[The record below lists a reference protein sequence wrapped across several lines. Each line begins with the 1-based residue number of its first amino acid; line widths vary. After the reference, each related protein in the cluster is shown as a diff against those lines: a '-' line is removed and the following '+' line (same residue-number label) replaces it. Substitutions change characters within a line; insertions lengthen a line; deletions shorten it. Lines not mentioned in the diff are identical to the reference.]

1 MVAVEEQK
9 IQDACL
15 RQERQDSLMGAGQE
29 REGEQR
35 GFHGSGL
42 RRWVESDVI

>member
-1 MVAVEEQK
+1 MRR

-15 RQERQDSLMGAGQE
+15 RQERQDSLMGAGQG

-35 GFHGSGL
+35 GFQGSGL
-42 RRWVESDVI
+42 RRWIESDVI